1 MEHELDSSFK
11 DILMSKWT
19 WETEERECRGRMKV
33 LYFTEPKLTF
43 CVSHHT
49 QSLERRSPRKS
60 EEEMW
65 WQHSFCAMQSLTLE
79 AWRGGETTLKSHFKA
94 ARRWRQPRAASS
106 HWFFKDT
113 KTLLWF
119 RFTMNKKKELCKQNR
134 RWEYFKLSIFFFFSL
149 FLQLFFLLCSALF
162 FRLFSSVDSSLMSSN
177 RRKFISFKVETRC
190 SPLELRTL

>member
-19 WETEERECRGRMKV
+19 WEREERECRGRMKV
-33 LYFTEPKLTF
+33 LCFTEPKLTF

-49 QSLERRSPRKS
+49 QSLERLSPRKG

-119 RFTMNKKKELCKQNR
+119 RFTMNKKKRIVQTKPTMRVFQ
-134 RWEYFKLSIFFFFSL
+134 IIDFFFLLSL
-149 FLQLFFLLCSALF
+149 PSAFFLLCSALF

-177 RRKFISFKVETRC
+177 RKKIISFKVETRC